1 MLGKMTCFLVFESKI
16 TFIIG
21 GYVSEQAPLK
31 YRSLIQRVKA
41 SENKSKA
48 EAIKAFCHEC
58 VDYKYKR
65 VQNCSAKSCALYQVR
80 PHQKTVSSALPCLM

>member
-1 MLGKMTCFLVFESKI
+1 VLEKMMFFLVFESKI
-16 TFIIG
+16 TFVTG
-21 GYVSEQAPLK
+21 DYVSEQVPLK

-48 EAIKAFCHEC
+48 EAIKAFCLEC

-80 PHQKTVSSALPCLM
+80 PYQKSTSPNKAIK